1 MGLLKDMSILE
12 PAMTLSTQK
21 PIETEADYENALARI
36 TNLMDA
42 APDTPE
48 SEELDR
54 LATLVE
60 TYEAKHYPIGLPD
73 SAT

>member
-1 MGLLKDMSILE
+1 
-12 PAMTLSTQK
+12 MTLSTQK
-21 PIETEADYENALARI
+21 TIETEADYENALTRI

-60 TYEAKHYPIGLPD
+60 AYEDQRYPIGLLN
-73 SAT
+73 STT

>member
-1 MGLLKDMSILE
+1 ME
-12 PAMTLSTQK
+12 

-36 TNLMDA
+36 ASLMDA
-42 APDTPE
+42 AADTPE

-60 TYEAKHYPIGLPD
+60 TYEDKHYPIGLPD
-73 SAT
+73 LAS

>member
-1 MGLLKDMSILE
+1 MIS
-12 PAMTLSTQK
+12 
-21 PIETEADYENALARI
+21 EADYENALERI
-36 TNLMDA
+36 RTLMDA

-48 SEELDR
+48 SEKLDR

-60 TYEAKHYPIGLPD
+60 TYEDQHYPIGSPD

>member
-1 MGLLKDMSILE
+1 
-12 PAMTLSTQK
+12 MTLSTQK
-21 PIETEADYENALARI
+21 TIETEADYENALARI

-48 SEELDR
+48 SGELDR

-60 TYEAKHYPIGLPD
+60 AYEDQRYPIGLLN
-73 SAT
+73 STT

>member
-1 MGLLKDMSILE
+1 M
-12 PAMTLSTQK
+12 
-21 PIETEADYENALARI
+21 ETEADYENALARI

-48 SEELDR
+48 SGELDR

-60 TYEAKHYPIGLPD
+60 AYEDQRYPIGLLN
-73 SAT
+73 STT

>member
-1 MGLLKDMSILE
+1 MGLLKDM
-12 PAMTLSTQK
+12 PALKPNMTLSDQK
-21 PIETEADYENALARI
+21 PIESEADYENALSRI
-36 TNLMDA
+36 KKLMDA

-60 TYEAKHYPIGLPD
+60 AYEDRHYPIGLPN
-73 SAT
+73 STT

>member
-1 MGLLKDMSILE
+1 
-12 PAMTLSTQK
+12 MTLSTQK
-21 PIETEADYENALARI
+21 TIETEADYENALARI

-60 TYEAKHYPIGLPD
+60 AYEDQRYPIGLLN
-73 SAT
+73 STT

>member
-1 MGLLKDMSILE
+1 
-12 PAMTLSTQK
+12 MTLSTQK

>member
-1 MGLLKDMSILE
+1 
-12 PAMTLSTQK
+12 MTLSTQK
-21 PIETEADYENALARI
+21 TIETEADYENALARI
-36 TNLMDA
+36 TMDA

-60 TYEAKHYPIGLPD
+60 AYEDQRYPIGLLN
-73 SAT
+73 STT